1 MEEEDGAMELDF
13 DFVPTVHVGVEGG
26 SFSAD
31 VIELYELPFEKVM
44 KALSV
49 PNGPAQMMAML
60 EIFKLAVVDQT
71 KLDVLDSLSFNELA
85 EILGQ
90 WAVKSTPPGVD
101 VEIAMEKRKRPRIR
115 KINHSDED
123 INRMIEA
130 VMNPETPLEELMEIA
145 DKVLE
150 LDGVTITE
158 NDLDSNEEPPR
169 KRGRHA
175 KPYDA
180 ELDGPLNDPGDDISP
195 F

>member
-1 MEEEDGAMELDF
+1 MEELDF
-13 DFVPTVHVGVEGG
+13 DFVPTVHVGVDSG

-44 KALSV
+44 RALSV

-71 KLDVLDSLSFNELA
+71 KVDRLEVLSFNELA
-85 EILGQ
+85 DILSQ

-101 VEIAMEKRKRPRIR
+101 LQIEKPRRKSRLKRVERSNEEIDK
-115 KINHSDED
+115 
-123 INRMIEA
+123 MIEA
-130 VMNPETPLEELMEIA
+130 VLSPDTSLEELMEIA
-145 DKVLE
+145 DKVLD
-150 LDGVTITE
+150 LDGVTI
-158 NDLDSNEEPPR
+158 EEIEIDPPR

-180 ELDGPLNDPGDDISP
+180 DLDGPLNDPGDDISP